1 MSMLKHYFL
10 LLLGVW
16 SISIYPLM
24 AKEIK
29 IAYNSD
35 WPPYSYIDKKDG
47 VVKGILV
54 DLLNSLFVEQLSIK
68 TINYGFPW
76 KRVQSE
82 AKSGLMDAFI
92 TVPTEPRLAYAL
104 RSRNIVYTLK
114 MQAITRQDKALIDQI
129 SRVKTVYG
137 LNTFNVCEIIGNGWG
152 YRFWQQHNVKFQAVP
167 KVSNCLLLIAKGR
180 ADLMIH
186 PLAVGSAELSR
197 LKLTKKLII
206 LPKVYGE
213 MKFTLLLS
221 KQSNLYSQALVD
233 EFDQVIDKLK
243 REQAYQPLLDAIM
256 AKVTAAT
263 W

>member
-1 MSMLKHYFL
+1 MF
-10 LLLGVW
+10 
-16 SISIYPLM
+16 ICPLI

-35 WPPYSYIDKKDG
+35 WPPYSYTDKTDG
-47 VVKGILV
+47 IVKGILV
-54 DLLNSLFVEQLSIK
+54 DLLDHLFIEQLGIK
-68 TINYGFPW
+68 TINYGYPW

-82 AKSGLMDAFI
+82 AKAGLMDAFI
-92 TVPTEPRLAYAL
+92 TVPTKPRLEYAL

-114 MQAITRQDKALIDQI
+114 MQGITRQNKVFIDQI
-129 SRVKTVYG
+129 NRVKTVYG
-137 LNTFNVCEIIGNGWG
+137 LNTFKVCEIIGNGWG
-152 YRFWQQHNVKFQAVP
+152 YRFWQQHNVSFQAVP

-180 ADLMIH
+180 ADLMIQ

-221 KQSNLYSQALVD
+221 KQSNLYDRVLVD

-243 REQAYQPLLDAIM
+243 QEQAYQPLLDAIM
-256 AKVTAAT
+256 AKMTAAT